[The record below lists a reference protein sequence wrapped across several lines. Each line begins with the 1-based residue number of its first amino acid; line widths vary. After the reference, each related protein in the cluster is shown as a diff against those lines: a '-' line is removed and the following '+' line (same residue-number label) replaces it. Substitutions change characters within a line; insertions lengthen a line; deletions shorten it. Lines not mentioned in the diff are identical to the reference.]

1 MVFALNGSV
10 AMRSKINLTV
20 EHLVEIFLAKPQL
33 RRDNTIDWIRAFN
46 RTGCRLNLFICVKL
60 LEQILAFF
68 KSIVVFISKPSIDDS

>member
-20 EHLVEIFLAKPQL
+20 ERFLAKPQL